1 MKHFAMQGLFLNDVE
16 SVKRTGI
23 VLDWMKEGDSSLFGK
38 AYPSSEPQGLLKKLF
53 PMHSR
58 EERIISYLNSHPKFL
73 ENYVTGPNVT
83 NEADDLSGFHN
94 LLISNGSNIPLILY
108 ELGHACAQL
117 THNEIFDVTINDEN
131 NSYHIVRTGTNVH
144 LKKVIK
150 GKRLPVYTKKIE
162 DYSGFLLGEIHFYRS
177 INEHDHVSVNIL
189 CTWGSAFI
197 YYAQNVIP
205 KQMITLPVIR
215 SIFQDIVSMDTVIMK
230 VMNFAQKLTNADR
243 SSLFLVDH
251 KRNELYARIF
261 DIGVDTQQDEQIKIN
276 EDGNKEIRFSASKGI
291 SGYVAMTGKVL
302 NIENAYEDPR
312 FNKEIDQKTGYR
324 TKNILCM
331 PIFIRKSVIG
341 VVQMINKADGP
352 FTKQDQKSFE
362 TFAVYCGLALHHAK
376 LYNQIKRSEQKYRVA
391 LEVLA
396 YHSVCNKEEVNKLK
410 SITIE
415 SDITELDNFDFNG
428 FQLTDLEKP
437 LYAVYMFRTLFQG
450 KFNYDENDLIRFVL
464 TVRKNYRQ
472 VMYHNWTHGWTV
484 AQAMYCMLRTTT
496 IFTLKQSLALYVA
509 CLCHDLDHRGKNN
522 AYMKLM
528 SSPLASIYSTS
539 VMEHHHFNQTVI
551 ILQQVGH
558 NILKSFS
565 SEEYKE
571 ILGIIKHCI
580 ISTDLAVFTNNK
592 TELETILADGTFSW
606 KNEDHQLLME
616 AILMTGC
623 DLIAA
628 TKPWSIHTKAV
639 QIIFGEFYEQGDAER
654 KSGQKPIAMM
664 DREKVNKLPQ
674 VQVSFMK
681 YICVPCYELIVAAI
695 PECQQL
701 LDRCL

>member
-1 MKHFAMQGLFLNDVE
+1 MRVRKEVLKEMNE
-16 SVKRTGI
+16 SWT
-23 VLDWMKEGDSSLFGK
+23 
-38 AYPSSEPQGLLKKLF
+38 
-53 PMHSR
+53 
-58 EERIISYLNSHPKFL
+58 
-73 ENYVTGPNVT
+73 
-83 NEADDLSGFHN
+83 ADNLSGFYN
-94 LLISNGSNIPLILY
+94 LLISNGNNIPLILY

-117 THNEIFDVTINDEN
+117 THNEMFDVIVYIKN
-131 NSYHIVRTGTNVH
+131 NSYFTVRTGTDVH
-144 LKKVIK
+144 LKKVTK
-150 GKRLPVYTKKIE
+150 EKRLPVYTKKIE
-162 DYSGFLLGEIHFYRS
+162 DYSGLLLGEIHFYRS
-177 INEHDHVSVNIL
+177 LNEHDQIYINIL
-189 CTWGSAFI
+189 CTWSSALI
-197 YYAQNVIP
+197 HYAQLVSSKNENIGLWCSNEQQKLNTFLLDVV
-205 KQMITLPVIR
+205 K

-261 DIGVDTQQDEQIKIN
+261 DMSTEQEEQIKIN
-276 EDGNKEIRFSASKGI
+276 EDGNEEIRFPASKGI
-291 SGYVAMTGKVL
+291 SGYVAMTGEVL
-302 NIENAYEDPR
+302 NIEDAYEDPR

-324 TKNILCM
+324 TRNILCM

-352 FTKQDQKSFE
+352 FTVQDEKSFE
-362 TFAVYCGLALHHAK
+362 TFAVYCGLALEHAK
-376 LYNQIKRSEQKYRVA
+376 LYNQIRRSEQKYRVA

-396 YHSVCNKEEVNKLK
+396 YHSVCNKEEVKKLK
-410 SITIE
+410 STKIE
-415 SDITELDNFDFNG
+415 DDIIELDGFEFNG
-428 FQLTDLEKP
+428 FQLTELEKP

-450 KFNYDENDLIRFVL
+450 KFNYNDDDLIRFVL

-472 VMYHNWTHGWTV
+472 VLYHNWTHGWIV
-484 AQAMYCMLRTTT
+484 AQGMYCFLRATT
-496 IFTLKQSLALYVA
+496 IFTLKEVLVLIISISYQLISEKKSLALYVA

-539 VMEHHHFNQTVI
+539 VMEHHHFNQSVI

-580 ISTDLAVFTNNK
+580 IATDLAVFINNK
-592 TELETILADGTFSW
+592 KEMETILADGTFSW
-606 KNEDHQLLME
+606 DNADHRLLME

-628 TKPWSIHTKAV
+628 AKSWPIHTKAV
-639 QIIFGEFYEQGDAER
+639 KIIFAEFYEQGDAER
-654 KSGQKPIAMM
+654 KNGQEPIAMM
-664 DREKVNKLPQ
+664 DREKVNELPQ
-674 VQVSFMK
+674 MQVTFMK
-681 YICVPCYELIVAAI
+681 YICVPCYELIVATI

-701 LDRCL
+701 LDRCLYNMNKWQELADEQNKEELKED